1 MRGLILKDLYTLARN
16 MRMYLLFM
24 AIIALIPGSSSAAI
38 VVVLA
43 GMMPITALAYDE
55 RCGWDA
61 LAASM
66 PYTVR
71 QLVMSKYIMGMGL
84 MLAVLLLNLAVF
96 PVMSAMGSEANF
108 DEACM
113 SALGAFW
120 AGIIMQAIMLPI
132 MFRFGTERA
141 RIAIMVFMA
150 VLFMIIGAVG
160 HLVTVN
166 SVSPSPTAFIVLGVI
181 GVAAYIVGMPISMR
195 GYVMRNRRG

>member
-1 MRGLILKDLYTLARN
+1 
-16 MRMYLLFM
+16 
-24 AIIALIPGSSSAAI
+24 
-38 VVVLA
+38 
-43 GMMPITALAYDE
+43 MPITALAYDE

-71 QLVMSKYIMGMGL
+71 QLVISKYIMGMGL

-108 DEACM
+108 EEACM